1 MHVKIGHL
9 VGSAFLDEKGP
20 HTIPVPFSSRLYL
33 VILSDRELP
42 LYFRN
47 QPTLLL
53 NPIRQNIFPVM
64 IQNELT
70 CWRWFCS
77 SQQHRRN
84 LYSPW
89 QPFKCVKTTTVS
101 PPAFSAN
108 KIAPIPSNA
117 FLTRLSFYII
127 HHLYNNMSPLGPLQ
141 GQSLPSKWQPPWPG
155 WCLLGQLPL
164 TCSSVYV

>member
-70 CWRWFCS
+70 C
-77 SQQHRRN
+77 
-84 LYSPW
+84 
-89 QPFKCVKTTTVS
+89 
-101 PPAFSAN
+101 
-108 KIAPIPSNA
+108 
-117 FLTRLSFYII
+117 
-127 HHLYNNMSPLGPLQ
+127 
-141 GQSLPSKWQPPWPG
+141 
-155 WCLLGQLPL
+155 
-164 TCSSVYV
+164 

>member
-9 VGSAFLDEKGP
+9 VGSAFLDEKRP

-53 NPIRQNIFPVM
+53 NPIRQNIFPLM

-70 CWRWFCS
+70 C
-77 SQQHRRN
+77 
-84 LYSPW
+84 
-89 QPFKCVKTTTVS
+89 
-101 PPAFSAN
+101 
-108 KIAPIPSNA
+108 
-117 FLTRLSFYII
+117 
-127 HHLYNNMSPLGPLQ
+127 
-141 GQSLPSKWQPPWPG
+141 
-155 WCLLGQLPL
+155 
-164 TCSSVYV
+164 